1 MAKAQES
8 HLRVYK
14 SYSKRMSDHVAIAL
28 VVYTLERLSIIL
40 GHIRMS

>member
-28 VVYTLERLSIIL
+28 VVYTLEHRAFNLQHS
-40 GHIRMS
+40 HRA